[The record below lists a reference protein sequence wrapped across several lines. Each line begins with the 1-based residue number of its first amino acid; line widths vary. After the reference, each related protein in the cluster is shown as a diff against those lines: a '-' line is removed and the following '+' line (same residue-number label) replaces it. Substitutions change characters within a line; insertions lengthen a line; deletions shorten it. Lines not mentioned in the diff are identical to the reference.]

1 MAVYFFYVDGFNY
14 LGYNRSKELRISENK
29 KGDNKMAVFKPKSA
43 RLTSKGQIT
52 IPKSVRQALNLQE
65 GDQVIFAED
74 DGKMIV
80 KKGALVAF
88 DEFANV
94 IGQEAKDK
102 GITEE
107 EVLEDL
113 KQVRREMWSERKG
126 N

>member
-1 MAVYFFYVDGFNY
+1 
-14 LGYNRSKELRISENK
+14 
-29 KGDNKMAVFKPKSA
+29 MAVFKPKSA